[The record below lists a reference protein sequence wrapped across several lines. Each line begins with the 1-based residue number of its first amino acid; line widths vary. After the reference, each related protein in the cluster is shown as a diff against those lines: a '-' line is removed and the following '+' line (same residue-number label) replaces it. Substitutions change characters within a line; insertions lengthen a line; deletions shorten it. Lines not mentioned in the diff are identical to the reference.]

1 MHCQFWYPSI
11 RIRDTSLDYPDPII
25 LIDLQ
30 TQHNTHTYVC
40 IYAQYSI
47 CIYPCAIDTGSR
59 EAVWEILAKS
69 HLQTYV
75 CNTLQGEKRGLNRSF
90 PQAHHKISP
99 LVLHRLPTF
108 WVSMIMKKLVVGMP
122 CYWKMNGSSIWC
134 APPDDDQSKGLRSTT
149 TQLLGFFVTFG
160 LASVYRIYIYI
171 NVCHSFMFLLGCWKK
186 KKKKRECHQTWW
198 RRQVCG
204 MN

>member
-1 MHCQFWYPSI
+1 MC
-11 RIRDTSLDYPDPII
+11 
-25 LIDLQ
+25 
-30 TQHNTHTYVC
+30 VC

-134 APPDDDQSKGLRSTT
+134 APPDGDQSKGLRSTT

-160 LASVYRIYIYI
+160 LASVYRTYIYI
-171 NVCHSFMFLLGCWKK
+171 LYIDVPFFHVSFWVLEEEEEGEARVPSNLMKASSVWNELTSILFFLLWTNKC
-186 KKKKRECHQTWW
+186 
-198 RRQVCG
+198 VV
-204 MN
+204 